1 MRIALMI
8 GSIRFLVLLAL
19 TLLFILAAITGCG
32 KERPEPQAAPE
43 SPAEQDTLDDSL
55 PEKILS
61 LQDAIEAYESGAA
74 GERLEQAIALFRQH
88 SYGNDP
94 QAQYYLGKAHH
105 EGAGVQQSNLEAYYW
120 WTVAA
125 RNGYIAAMDAVED
138 ADRKFSQEDLEEIQN
153 RADDWEEHVRVT
165 PEID

>member
-1 MRIALMI
+1 MI
-8 GSIRFLVLLAL
+8 KGSKRLVFRV
-19 TLLFILAAITGCG
+19 LFAVVIFFTFAAFTGCG
-32 KERPEPQAAPE
+32 KERPEPQASPE
-43 SPAEQDTLDDSL
+43 SPAKQDTLDDFV
-55 PEKILS
+55 PKKILT
-61 LQDAIEAYESGAA
+61 LQDAIEAYESGAV

-105 EGAGVQQSNLEAYYW
+105 EGIGVERSNLEAYYW
-120 WTVAA
+120 WTVSA

-138 ADRKFSQEDLEEIQN
+138 AERKFSQEDLEEIQN